1 MAPGA
6 MGRHLVYLAQCCG
19 YDILKTL
26 KRLDFT
32 RRSHGART
40 GVRVLWGSL
49 PSFLLTQ
56 MPNSQGG
63 SSAASL
69 FSSFSTD
76 AESTGEAPVT
86 LGSPFGALL
95 RR

>member
-32 RRSHGART
+32 RGGQGCRREPRG
-40 GVRVLWGSL
+40 LWSPL
-49 PSFLLTQ
+49 PFCLLAQ

-63 SSAASL
+63 SNAASL

-76 AESTGEAPVT
+76 AEGTGEAPVT

>member
-32 RRSHGART
+32 RRGYGGRT
-40 GVRVLWGSL
+40 G
-49 PSFLLTQ
+49 
-56 MPNSQGG
+56 GG
-63 SSAASL
+63 V
-69 FSSFSTD
+69 F
-76 AESTGEAPVT
+76 GVT
-86 LGSPFGALL
+86 PFEPFGSDA
-95 RR
+95 

>member
-32 RRSHGART
+32 RRSHGAGREPR
-40 GVRVLWGSL
+40 GLWEPL
-49 PSFLLTQ
+49 PSLLLAQ

-63 SSAASL
+63 SNAASL
-69 FSSFSTD
+69 FSSFSTE
-76 AESTGEAPVT
+76 AEATGEVPVT
-86 LGSPFGALL
+86 LGFAFEPLL